1 AAAAEPES
9 ETESTTEPGTEIV
22 VHVSGAVG
30 EPGVVRLPGRARVD
44 DALRAAGGATEEAD
58 LSAVNLARPL
68 ADGEQIHVPVPGEE
82 PRTLPDGPADA
93 AAEPSDSA
101 DGAPIDLNTADAAEL
116 EELPGVGPAIAQR
129 ILEHREKNGPFT
141 CVGGLLEVAGIGPA
155 THEEMRGS
163 ATVGGA
169 GRCPGWARR
178 ALSGSSSTGRRTA
191 PSPPWTGCWRSPA
204 SGRPPSRRS
213 ADGPRYDARGPA
225 PAAGGD
231 LRLGARRARHHR
243 GHGGRRR

>member
-1 AAAAEPES
+1 
-9 ETESTTEPGTEIV
+9 
-22 VHVSGAVG
+22 
-30 EPGVVRLPGRARVD
+30 
-44 DALRAAGGATEEAD
+44 
-58 LSAVNLARPL
+58 
-68 ADGEQIHVPVPGEE
+68 HVPVPGEE

-141 CVGGLLEVAGIGPA
+141 SVDGLLEVSGIGPA
-155 THEEMRGS
+155 TLEEIRG
-163 ATVGGA
+163 
-169 GRCPGWARR
+169 R
-178 ALSGSSSTGRRTA
+178 
-191 PSPPWTGCWRSPA
+191 
-204 SGRPPSRRS
+204 
-213 ADGPRYDARGPA
+213 PRYDARGPA

-243 GHGGRRR
+243 GHGGRRRRRCGADRPRPDSGRPRGCIDHGPEHPRAPGH

>member
-1 AAAAEPES
+1 AVLGVLPLGVVPPSGSGSAIPLETATDDVPVSAAEPPSSGPATAAPASADGEPDTESAAAAEPES

-30 EPGVVRLPGRARVD
+30 EPGVVRLPGRARV
-44 DALRAAGGATEEAD
+44 AAAPRAAGGAAEAAD
-58 LSAVNLARPL
+58 RSAAHPARPR
-68 ADGEQIHVPVPGEE
+68 ADAQQMHAPVPGEE

-141 CVGGLLEVAGIGPA
+141 SVDGLLEVSGI
-155 THEEMRGS
+155 
-163 ATVGGA
+163 
-169 GRCPGWARR
+169 
-178 ALSGSSSTGRRTA
+178 
-191 PSPPWTGCWRSPA
+191 
-204 SGRPPSRRS
+204 
-213 ADGPRYDARGPA
+213 
-225 PAAGGD
+225 
-231 LRLGARRARHHR
+231 
-243 GHGGRRR
+243 